1 VDLLSLIRTL
11 LHFKWITVLVLGATA
26 AGIATFLVAGP
37 RVYQVEASYVLV
49 NPPLPSESEL
59 ANNPALRR
67 LNSNNPYLRFS
78 NQAMV
83 GQVVASR
90 VGGNQ
95 VRSELIAAGAD
106 KDYLIAPSGEFG
118 GSGQILQITGLGA
131 TPEAAA
137 RTGGLVTERM
147 IQELRSMQKVYGADD
162 RYLMT
167 ALAIEPPGPPRQ
179 QTSGSMRSIMG
190 IAGAGVLVL
199 FMAISIAQ
207 AVEQARG
214 QRVPRRGRRHS
225 RRQGESA
232 PGGDPSN
239 SGGEMLP
246 HQHALR

>member
-1 VDLLSLIRTL
+1 MDLLSLLRTL
-11 LHFKWITVLVLGATA
+11 LHFKWITLVVLGATV
-26 AGIATFLVAGP
+26 AGIAAFVVTGP
-37 RVYQVEASYVLV
+37 KVYQVEASYVLV

-59 ANNPALRR
+59 ANSPALRR

-106 KDYLIAPSGEFG
+106 KDYVIAPSGEFG

-167 ALAIEPPGPPRQ
+167 TLAIEPPGPPRQ

-214 QRVPRRGRRHS
+214 QRVARAGRRGGRHS
-225 RRQGESA
+225 GGKGARESSVSDEEDLIR
-232 PGGDPSN
+232 PRV
-239 SGGEMLP
+239 L
-246 HQHALR
+246 Q